1 MHPLFHLIAKRPQLL
16 ADHAEAY
23 AGLVAAEI
31 PRVSNAWKRKAM
43 LSALALVGLL
53 VGLTLAGVAL
63 MLWAVNPNLDWPGAW
78 PLIAVP
84 LVPIAA
90 ALGCLLAAQAASER
104 APFDELRVQVQADMA
119 MLREAAAL

>member
-31 PRVSNAWKRKAM
+31 PRVSNAWKRKAI
-43 LSALALVGLL
+43 LSAVALVGLL
-53 VGLTLAGVAL
+53 VGMTLAGVAL
-63 MLWAVNPNLDWPGAW
+63 MLWAVNPNLIWPAGW
-78 PLIAVP
+78 PLVAVP

-90 ALGCLLAAQAASER
+90 ALVCVIAAQSASER
-104 APFDELRVQVQADMA
+104 AAFDDLRIQVKADIA
-119 MLREAAAL
+119 MLREAAAP